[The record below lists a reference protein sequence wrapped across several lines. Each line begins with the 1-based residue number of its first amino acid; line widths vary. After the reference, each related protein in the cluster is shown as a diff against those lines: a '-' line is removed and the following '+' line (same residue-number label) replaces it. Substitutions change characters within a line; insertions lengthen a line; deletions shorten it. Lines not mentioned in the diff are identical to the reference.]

1 MQQERLFIVIRKHL
15 PKIIRDSQHTCP
27 KCQTE
32 ETDKQLQTAEGD
44 AEMCN
49 IKKIIAIRNKLT
61 IYAFFDLQLVLDRYH
76 AQDACEVIAWYL
88 WFEI

>member
-1 MQQERLFIVIRKHL
+1 MQRERLFIVIRKHL

-49 IKKIIAIRNKLT
+49 IKNNSNKKQADNLC
-61 IYAFFDLQLVLDRYH
+61 FFWS
-76 AQDACEVIAWYL
+76 AAGIG
-88 WFEI
+88 

>member
-49 IKKIIAIRNKLT
+49 IKK
-61 IYAFFDLQLVLDRYH
+61 
-76 AQDACEVIAWYL
+76 
-88 WFEI
+88 